1 MAAPRVA
8 LWAALMTLTMS
19 TVDPATAQQRGVS
32 QEGPAGTLA
41 VQLRQQGHRCD
52 DPASAESDAAR
63 SQPGERAWVVQ
74 CANASYRVRFM
85 PGMAALI
92 EPLN

>member
-8 LWAALMTLTMS
+8 LWAALVTLAMS
-19 TVDPATAQQRGVS
+19 TINPATAQQRGAS
-32 QEGPAGTLA
+32 QEGPADIVA

-52 DPASAESDAAR
+52 KPVGAEADAAR
-63 SQPGERAWVVQ
+63 SRPDERAWVVK
-74 CANASYRVRFM
+74 CANASYRMRLM
-85 PGMAALI
+85 PGMAAVV